1 MDFMGLTNKKF
12 SSFPVNRELKQ
23 EEISSE
29 IRCCYIGEKPA
40 KDLISVIKINN
51 CYMEMVDRWYA
62 HKGEAVFAGF
72 IAMMIAG
79 LGFGVMGTTTFLAG
93 DWPFFIFVTLLCAG
107 PATCQVP
114 DD

>member
-51 CYMEMVDRWYA
+51 CIKIKLFIPNFFLHRKRFRKKFLCFIIIFMMVIEES
-62 HKGEAVFAGF
+62 HS
-72 IAMMIAG
+72 
-79 LGFGVMGTTTFLAG
+79 
-93 DWPFFIFVTLLCAG
+93 
-107 PATCQVP
+107 
-114 DD
+114 